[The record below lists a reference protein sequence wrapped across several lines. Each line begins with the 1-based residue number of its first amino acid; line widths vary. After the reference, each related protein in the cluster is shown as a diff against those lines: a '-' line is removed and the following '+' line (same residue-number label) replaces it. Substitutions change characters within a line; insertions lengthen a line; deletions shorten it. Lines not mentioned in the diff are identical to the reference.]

1 MRVDNLDMDPNSLHQ
16 QIIADREQG
25 LTQKAIA
32 QRRGCAQSTVCEV
45 LAADRRRRLSAE
57 LGEDTPD
64 GNTSETAVKAV
75 QAAEQV
81 KQALAYVRAT
91 ERRLKA
97 IHGLLAQLAADE
109 DARSGTDKAAKA

>member
-16 QIIADREQG
+16 QIIADRELG
-25 LTQKAIA
+25 FTQKAIA
-32 QRRGCAQSTVCEV
+32 QRRGCAQSTVSQV
-45 LAADRRRRLSAE
+45 LAAERFRRLEEE
-57 LGEDTPD
+57 LGRDTRNQD
-64 GNTSETAVKAV
+64 GSKTAVKAV